1 MTRQSVR
8 GKGSGRSTR
17 LFVPLRSALLLLL
30 AHPLV
35 HPGAGGVE
43 ATVGS
48 HGLGAVHAALQ
59 VPPDPDTLRPPGDT
73 LRDAVLEGDTLDFAT
88 DTLLTDAATQVLPRN
103 LPELPGGTPARPE
116 AGVWVW
122 DREGLLGTEAL
133 TLHDLLTQ
141 VPGLIPIRG
150 GDIGTPVAVTTAGL
164 GPGQIRLLRDGIED
178 PPQEGGV
185 VDLNQVGLSGL
196 EEVRVERRP
205 AELRIHLRTLR
216 LVDPR
221 PYTLLDVGT
230 GDLRTNLFRATFA
243 HPSVLGGTLLVA
255 MDRLDT
261 EGDRSGNQGAAFGTR
276 LRYTVFQGERGGMA
290 VDYRSRTARRPEG
303 VFSPQE
309 VDRTDWTVQGSWEL
323 LDGVVGGL
331 HFTTG
336 RVEPGT
342 RASPAAD
349 TLLPVGS
356 RREFGGRVGT
366 EVGPGWVHAGAGT
379 RWGQGWSSSI
389 LELEAGGSLEGL
401 GGISGTWER
410 EGWREGEAGHSLSAR
425 AWSEP
430 RFGVSLFA
438 ETQDLRRG
446 VPWVVPRPLPP
457 EAETDEDGD
466 TPPPPSPG
474 DDDDDEP
481 NDVPGLRFTERSG
494 FRVGA
499 RAEFGGL
506 DLMAAFLL
514 TEGDSLAPM
523 GLPFDRDGFTVPAGR
538 RTGVEVAGRLPLD
551 RIRDG
556 LHLRGHAQFW
566 DAGTWR
572 YLPERSWLGA
582 ASWRHQGYD
591 SNLEIW
597 TDVGVRGR
605 DAMWTPLLAEGAEQ
619 FFQAPSALSWF
630 ARLQIRVV
638 TVRAF
643 VQWENFTVRDDN
655 LEFPGRPQPRT
666 RAIYGIRWTMWN

>member
-1 MTRQSVR
+1 VTRHSVPVGAAR
-8 GKGSGRSTR
+8 GSAHR
-17 LFVPLRSALLLLL
+17 LIPLLAALVPLLV
-30 AHPLV
+30 HPLV
-35 HPGAGGVE
+35 HPGVAGLEAAPPSGSLGVI
-43 ATVGS
+43 
-48 HGLGAVHAALQ
+48 HPALQ
-59 VPPDPDTLRPPGDT
+59 VPPEPDTLRPPGDT
-73 LRDAVLEGDTLDFAT
+73 LPHVAPEADTLDFAT
-88 DTLLTDAATQVLPRN
+88 DTVLTDAARQVPPRN
-103 LPELPGGTPARPE
+103 LPLVPGGTPGRPE
-116 AGVWVW
+116 AGIWVW

-141 VPGLIPIRG
+141 VPGLIPLRG

-164 GPGQIRLLRDGIED
+164 GPGQIRLFRDGIED

-185 VDLNQVGLSGL
+185 VDLNQVGLAGL

-205 AELRIHLRTLR
+205 AELRIHLNTLR

-230 GDLRTNLFRATFA
+230 GDQRTNLFRATFA

-261 EGDRSGNQGAAFGTR
+261 EGDGSGNQGAAFGTR
-276 LRYTVFQGERGGMA
+276 LRYTAFQGERGGIA

-309 VDRTDWTVQGSWEL
+309 VDRKDWTVQGSWEL
-323 LDGVVGGL
+323 WDGVVGGL

-336 RVEPGT
+336 RVEPGS

-356 RREFGGRVGT
+356 RREFGGRLGT
-366 EVGPGWVHAGAGT
+366 EIGPGWVRAGAGT

-389 LELEAGGSLEGL
+389 MEVEAGGALEGV

-410 EGWREGEAGHSLSAR
+410 EGWREGDAGRSLSVR
-425 AWSEP
+425 AWTEP

-438 ETQDLRRG
+438 EAQDLRRG
-446 VPWVVPRPLPP
+446 IPWVVPRPLPP
-457 EAETDEDGD
+457 GEEEDGNGD
-466 TPPPPSPG
+466 PTPPPEPG
-474 DDDDDEP
+474 NGDDEP
-481 NDVPGLRFTERSG
+481 DDLPGLRFTERSG
-494 FRVGA
+494 FRAGA

-506 DLMAAFLL
+506 DLMAAFLVA
-514 TEGDSLAPM
+514 EGDSLAPM
-523 GLPFDRDGFTVPAGR
+523 GLPFDRDGFTTPAGR
-538 RTGVEVAGRLPLD
+538 RTGVELAGRLPLD

-556 LHLRGHAQFW
+556 LHLRGHAHFW
-566 DAGTWR
+566 DAGSWR

-582 ASWRHQGYD
+582 AGWRHQGYD

-605 DAMWTPLLAEGAEQ
+605 DAMWTPLVAEGAEG

-643 VQWENFTVRDDN
+643 VHWENFTVRDDN

-666 RAIYGIRWTMWN
+666 RAVYGIRWTMWN